1 MKMLTSGLTDT
12 GLLGI
17 IAQMYELADTQN
29 CLFEESN
36 WRRRNS
42 ESSLL
47 KFCIVQWPETSS
59 CRGSEHCSLSSYKR
73 FPEKQSNAGFHCS
86 NQELKAAVVAVGG

>member
-17 IAQMYELADTQN
+17 IAQMYELAHAQN

-36 WRRRNS
+36 WRRQNS

-47 KFCIVQWPETSS
+47 EFCIVQWPETEVPAEDLYAV
-59 CRGSEHCSLSSYKR
+59 CALNCS
-73 FPEKQSNAGFHCS
+73 A
-86 NQELKAAVVAVGG
+86 